1 MKDKVNR
8 NRITTIIGT
17 ILFIILFGFMKT
29 ILMGDESINFTYITV
44 INTLLF
50 FVFFGLFNLL

>member
-8 NRITTIIGT
+8 NRITTIIGAL
-17 ILFIILFGFMKT
+17 LFIILFGFLKT
-29 ILMGDESINFTYITV
+29 ILLGDESINFTYITV
-44 INTLLF
+44 INGILF